1 MDPNTWNGLTGK
13 EVREK
18 IQNIE
23 SQVNKTD
30 TTVKN
35 LFNEEEKI
43 KSKYLP
49 SYVDDTVEGKFDEN
63 NKFCPY
69 DIENQEY
76 SEPIEQGEKS
86 KIYYDREN
94 LISYRWSGSKYIEI
108 VNGDEIQQRLNNFNA
123 NDETKDSIEKKI
135 ENISSNVARVD
146 GLITGITDRFNDY
159 CGQGKSIEQFLGIG
173 KTLPTKDVGANC
185 LYLLVETKNNGDTPI
200 GLYISKIDHSTGT
213 PVLKWQRVGGLL

>member
-1 MDPNTWNGLTGK
+1 MDQNTWNGLTGK

-49 SYVDDTVEGKFDEN
+49 SYVDDTVEGKFEN

-108 VNGDEIQQRLNNFNA
+108 VNGDEIQQRLNKF
-123 NDETKDSIEKKI
+123 DTSKKGQDGTIEGVVNNKVGKR
-135 ENISSNVARVD
+135 EGYDLSK
-146 GLITGITDRFNDY
+146 NDY
-159 CGQGKSIEQFLGIG
+159 TDDEKNKFTIVT
-173 KTLPTKDVGANC
+173 TLPSTNYTDKVY
-185 LYLLVETKNNGDTPI
+185 YLKQDKNSYPK
-200 GLYISKIDHSTGT
+200 GLYYHNGTG
-213 PVLKWQRVGGLL
+213 WQRVGGLL